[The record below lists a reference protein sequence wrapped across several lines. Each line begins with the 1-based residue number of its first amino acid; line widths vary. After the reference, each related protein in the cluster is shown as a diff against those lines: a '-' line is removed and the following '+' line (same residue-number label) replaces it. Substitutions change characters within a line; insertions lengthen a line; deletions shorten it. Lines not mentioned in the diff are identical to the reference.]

1 MIVEIRLN
9 EIILKFDGAYIDRIT
24 VRRKLTR
31 IALMAGF
38 SSCPFLG
45 MLPFPVVIVLVFQ
58 PTTASQKTFVFC
70 VASNDR
76 DGFNEA

>member
-1 MIVEIRLN
+1 MIVEIRFH
-9 EIILKFDGAYIDRIT
+9 EIILKFDGAHIDRIT

-45 MLPFPVVIVLVFQ
+45 MLPLPILIVLVFQ
-58 PTTASQKTFVFC
+58 PTTASQNKFVFC

-76 DGFNEA
+76 DGFNKA